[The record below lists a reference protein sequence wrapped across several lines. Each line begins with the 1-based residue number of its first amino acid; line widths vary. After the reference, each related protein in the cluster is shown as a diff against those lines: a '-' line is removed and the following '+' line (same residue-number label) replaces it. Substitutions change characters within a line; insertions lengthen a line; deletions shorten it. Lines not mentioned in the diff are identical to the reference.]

1 MSHKNLWGPPQ
12 KFVVQ
17 KHQILDHFFCDFC
30 TRHRISSELNEALSN
45 KNASVN
51 LQGDLLSVTFDPEAA
66 DATFGG
72 HYVATIKVAT
82 SLVVL

>member
-1 MSHKNLWGPPQ
+1 MPHKNFWGPPP

-17 KHQILDHFFCDFC
+17 NHQILDHFFC
-30 TRHRISSELNEALSN
+30 TWHSTELNEALSN
-45 KNASVN
+45 KSASVN

-72 HYVATIKVAT
+72 HYVATIKFAT